1 MSAKRILKNL
11 IDLSTGTFISRILGF
26 LRELVTAAYYGTG
39 KAMDLFVIAFT
50 IPTFFRHFL
59 GEDVVERAFMPPFKK
74 LISQKK
80 YQPAWQLLSSCLNI
94 MILALIVF
102 MVLCYLIAPLL
113 VKIIAPG
120 LGEQFTE
127 QAIRMTYWI
136 LPFMLLI
143 GLASFV
149 GGILN
154 FFEMNKIYSIAP
166 AFMSVGVMI
175 GIHFFKPYLGIY
187 SLAAGFLLGGF
198 LEFIVQIPFLLVKK
212 IRNQT
217 QAKYYGKINLKEQE
231 FSTVSRESGFILM
244 KSLLDKSAEIVGRML
259 ASLLVSGSIASLW
272 FSQRLIQ
279 LPVAI
284 IGLAISRSLIP
295 YMTERKALSD
305 EREFVKGIRTGITM
319 NFVLIIPS
327 TAFMI
332 IMNQPIVSLVYQRG
346 SFNEESTYLTG
357 VAFLYY
363 AIGLLGLS
371 LNAFFSRLFSIYQKN
386 KLPFYVSVGSS
397 ILNIGLMF
405 ALVNTPLKHGG
416 IALAS
421 SLAFIANSL
430 ALFLYLLKEL
440 TVKIKVSAIVEELM
454 LIIGYST
461 VAGLASGYFYKR
473 ILISWSQS
481 CLDSLF
487 MQNLV
492 NILIIASI
500 IGILFVLM
508 VLSFGPE
515 SLKIQILRFRK
526 RMKNQSHK

>member
-1 MSAKRILKNL
+1 MSTKRILKNL

-74 LISQKK
+74 LISQEK
-80 YQPAWQLLSSCLNI
+80 YKSAWQLLSSCLNI

-102 MVLCYLIAPLL
+102 MALCYLIAPLL
-113 VKIIAPG
+113 VQVIAPG
-120 LGEQFTE
+120 LEDQLMDK
-127 QAIRMTYWI
+127 AIRMTYWI
-136 LPFMLLI
+136 LPFMILI

-187 SLAAGFLLGGF
+187 SLAAGFLLGGL
-198 LEFIVQIPFLLVKK
+198 LEFIVQVPFLLVKK
-212 IRNQT
+212 IRKNT
-217 QAKYYGKINLKEQE
+217 QAKYHAQINLKEQE
-231 FSTVSRESGFILM
+231 FRKVGRESGFILM
-244 KSLLDKSAEIVGRML
+244 KSLLDKSVEIVGRML
-259 ASLLVSGSIASLW
+259 ASFLVSGSIASLW

-295 YMTERKALSD
+295 YMTERKALLD

-319 NFVLIIPS
+319 NFALIIPS

-346 SFNEESTYLTG
+346 SFDEESSYLTG

-371 LNAFFSRLFSIYQKN
+371 LNAFFSRIFSIYQKN
-386 KLPFYVSVGSS
+386 KLPFYVSIGSS
-397 ILNIGLMF
+397 ILNIVLMF
-405 ALVNTPLKHGG
+405 ALVKTSLKHGG

-421 SLAFIANSL
+421 SLAFIVNSL
-430 ALFLYLLKEL
+430 VLFIYLLKEL
-440 TVKIKVSAIVEELM
+440 KLKLKLSAIVEELM

-461 VAGLASGYFYKR
+461 IAGLAAGYFYKR
-473 ILISWSQS
+473 VLVEWSQS
-481 CLDSLF
+481 VFDSLF
-487 MQNLV
+487 IQNLV
-492 NILIIASI
+492 NILITASV
-500 IGILFVLM
+500 IGIMFVLM
-508 VLSFGPE
+508 VLFVGPE

-526 RMKNQSHK
+526 RIKNQ